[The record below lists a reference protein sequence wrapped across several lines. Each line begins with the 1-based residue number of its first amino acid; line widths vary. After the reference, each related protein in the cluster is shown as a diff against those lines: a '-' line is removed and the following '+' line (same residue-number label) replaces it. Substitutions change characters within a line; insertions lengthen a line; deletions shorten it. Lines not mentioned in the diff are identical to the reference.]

1 MATTEDRVSRLEA
14 GYEHVATKE
23 DLATLRAE
31 FKADIG
37 ELRAEFKADIGDLRA
52 EMGKM
57 EARLVKW
64 IVAWTLGAIVAVA
77 TIVIAMLRFLGS

>member
-1 MATTEDRVSRLEA
+1 MEDRVGRLEA
-14 GYEHVATKE
+14 GYEHVATK
-23 DLATLRAE
+23 
-31 FKADIG
+31 ADIG
-37 ELRAEFKADIGDLRA
+37 ELRA

>member
-1 MATTEDRVSRLEA
+1 MEA
-14 GYEHVATKE
+14 GYEHVAT
-23 DLATLRAE
+23 
-31 FKADIG
+31 KADIG
-37 ELRAEFKADIGDLRA
+37 ELRAEFKADIGELRA